1 MYRIF
6 ITIEKNVI
14 KENKKVDKLEVVDLY
29 ENANKTKIDEFT
41 NKTNSTLKV
50 NIDKKRKV
58 KEFGWIEMIAFTI
71 PYLDN
76 ILRKPNRFIVNEEEI
91 VKIEQAKKVS
101 VETIKH

>member
-58 KEFGWIEMIAFTI
+58 KEFGWIEMMAFTI
-71 PYLDN
+71 
-76 ILRKPNRFIVNEEEI
+76 R
-91 VKIEQAKKVS
+91 
-101 VETIKH
+101 

>member
-58 KEFGWIEMIAFTI
+58 KES
-71 PYLDN
+71 
-76 ILRKPNRFIVNEEEI
+76 
-91 VKIEQAKKVS
+91 KKEGLQS
-101 VETIKH
+101 